1 MQELDKYKEHL
12 KIIICNCP
20 LNCINSIIKYDYL
33 IIMVNILITGGNR
46 GLGKALALKL
56 AKAGY

>member
-1 MQELDKYKEHL
+1 M
-12 KIIICNCP
+12 
-20 LNCINSIIKYDYL
+20 NSKIKYDYL